1 MALEDDAP
9 LEEFPAHSY
18 ARLYLREYAQHVG
31 LDPEPLLAELDA
43 LHPAAIEEPVLQPL
57 PDGRGRRKVL
67 AVVLTVLSMAALA
80 PIVMN
85 RPEAPAGVQSHV
97 PRGPVPGHGG
107 VASDDG
113 PAAPA
118 AAAREPR
125 GVRVE
130 LKVTQSWVQAV
141 SDGRSSRPPRSSRG
155 PPRRTER
162 GGRSS

>member
-1 MALEDDAP
+1 MWGWTRSRCSP
-9 LEEFPAHSY
+9 S
-18 ARLYLREYAQHVG
+18 
-31 LDPEPLLAELDA
+31 LDA

-130 LKVTQSWVQAV
+130 LKVTQRSWVQAV